1 MIQNKNKNMC
11 LNNCNT
17 HACIEHSFISI
28 HIFTRYLMKYID
40 AIQITHFLYFVR
52 STRIFIQNTVRNK
65 ITLNK
70 PK

>member
-28 HIFTRYLMKYID
+28 HIFTRYLMKNIN
-40 AIQITHFLYFVR
+40 AIQITHFFLFRKKYMYIHTEYR
-52 STRIFIQNTVRNK
+52 K
-65 ITLNK
+65 E
-70 PK
+70 